1 MKTGL
6 IKKDGKSYAY
16 IEFENEEEIDKFF
29 DEVEKKANLSRK
41 PSYETQSPK

>member
-6 IKKDGKSYAY
+6 VKKDNRSYTY

-41 PSYETQSPK
+41 SSYEARSSK